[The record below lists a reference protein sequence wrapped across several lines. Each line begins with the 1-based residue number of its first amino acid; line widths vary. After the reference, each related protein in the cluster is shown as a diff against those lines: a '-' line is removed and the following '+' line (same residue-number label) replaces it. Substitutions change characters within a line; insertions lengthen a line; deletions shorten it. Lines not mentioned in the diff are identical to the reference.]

1 MSNRRGYSMP
11 ECLALYVRILVL
23 AFMRMVEYI

>member
-11 ECLALYVRILVL
+11 ECLALYVGVLML
-23 AFMRMVEYI
+23 AFMRMMEYI